1 MHIRSLSGSHRQTLC
16 TVAFVP
22 PKTWRKETLPTLI
35 LNFVVICLPLY
46 FPHVV
51 SVLFHAL
58 QRKKA
63 NSIPDFT
70 SREGYFPLQAHRPR
84 FLLSTG
90 TAKEQNL
97 WVLSIDIFFV
107 GFSGSLDQATQVL
120 QWREKITS
128 VLELVEKF

>member
-1 MHIRSLSGSHRQTLC
+1 MHIRSLSGSHKQTLC
-16 TVAFVP
+16 TIAVAFVP
-22 PKTWRKETLPTLI
+22 PKTWRTETLPTLI
-35 LNFVVICLPLY
+35 LSFGVICLPPS

-58 QRKKA
+58 QRKKV

-70 SREGYFPLQAHRPR
+70 SREDYFPLQAHQPQ

-128 VLELVEKF
+128 LLELV